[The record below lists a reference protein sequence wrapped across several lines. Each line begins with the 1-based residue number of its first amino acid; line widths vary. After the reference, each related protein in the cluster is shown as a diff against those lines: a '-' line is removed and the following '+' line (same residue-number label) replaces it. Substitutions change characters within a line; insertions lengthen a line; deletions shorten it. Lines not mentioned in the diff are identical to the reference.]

1 MSFNCNQSQASHL
14 SKKASQN
21 KYTSKDDD
29 DKVVIKPLNLRDML
43 KLGKS
48 DKEGDDKS
56 PVSPSG
62 RKARRRPVKRI
73 FSTIKSTCVKK

>member
-14 SKKASQN
+14 SKQSSQN
-21 KYTSKDDD
+21 KYASRDDD

-48 DKEGDDKS
+48 DKEGDD
-56 PVSPSG
+56 
-62 RKARRRPVKRI
+62 
-73 FSTIKSTCVKK
+73 

>member
-1 MSFNCNQSQASHL
+1 MSFNCNQSQR
-14 SKKASQN
+14 SQISRNSTEN
-21 KYTSKDDD
+21 KYTSKDKD
-29 DKVVIKPLNLRDML
+29 DKVVIKPLNLKDML
-43 KLGKS
+43 KLGKG

-73 FSTIKSTCVKK
+73 FSTIKSTCVKN

>member
-1 MSFNCNQSQASHL
+1 MSFICNQSQASHM
-14 SKKASQN
+14 SKQSSQN
-21 KYTSKDDD
+21 KYATKED
-29 DKVVIKPLNLRDML
+29 DKVVVKPLNLRDML
-43 KLGKS
+43 NLGKG
-48 DKEGDDKS
+48 DKEGGDKS